1 MEKTTLLIRL
11 TEAEKIQIQI
21 AAALKGMT
29 MSKYIRYMIFENKP
43 KEINDSIFGEV
54 DKSKLMKSN
63 HGYFVSKED
72 YLDAINSK

>member
-21 AAALKGMT
+21 AAALKGMS
-29 MSKYIRYMIFENKP
+29 MSKYIKYMIFENKP
-43 KEINDSIFGEV
+43 KQINESIFGEI

-63 HGYFVSKED
+63 LGYYVSKED

>member
-21 AAALKGMT
+21 AAALKGMS
-29 MSKYIRYMIFENKP
+29 MSKYIKYMIFENKP
-43 KEINDSIFGEV
+43 KQINESLFGEI

-63 HGYFVSKED
+63 LGYYVSKED